1 MIVVVGPIGA
11 GKTSLIQAICYGV
24 LLGSE
29 ATLSCCLYEFGALKI
44 WDTPGDD
51 KYSWQAE
58 TAVRR
63 ATTVVYCV
71 PEGEAHTRD
80 YSELNEDARVLKV
93 FTKADRVATREGDG
107 THTSAV
113 TREGLETLKEL
124 LREDEPQTTP
134 ESVNLRVTREKQKH
148 CC

>member
-1 MIVVVGPIGA
+1 MGAATGRRLAGADPVRLKVVKMIVVVGPIGA

-63 ATTVVYCV
+63 APTGRY
-71 PEGEAHTRD
+71 
-80 YSELNEDARVLKV
+80 L
-93 FTKADRVATREGDG
+93 
-107 THTSAV
+107 
-113 TREGLETLKEL
+113 
-124 LREDEPQTTP
+124 
-134 ESVNLRVTREKQKH
+134 SV
-148 CC
+148 